1 MSQFGCKRIVVVF
14 LAASLGLTW
23 AGAEEKNKE
32 KTKLLD
38 PEAFVKQVG
47 YINYGEIAA
56 GMLATQRSTRQDV
69 RAYGMKLVKDHTKAN
84 QDLLPLAAK
93 NKWVLAGSADT
104 KHQAIGE
111 KLSRLQG
118 ADFDREFLSHMIM
131 GHKEAIR
138 MFEAQS
144 KEGKDADVKSLVQT
158 MLPTLREH
166 LKEAEKLRGEAKDD
180 KGTKDNKGSKEGK
193 GTKEDKNKDG

>member
-1 MSQFGCKRIVVVF
+1 MSRLGFKRIVVVF

-32 KTKLLD
+32 KSKLLD

-47 YINYGEIAA
+47 YINYGEIGA

-69 RAYGMKLVKDHTKAN
+69 KAYGLKLVKDHTKAN

-93 NKWVLAGSADT
+93 NKWVLAGSTDT
-104 KHQAIGE
+104 KHQAIAE
-111 KLSRLQG
+111 KLARLQG
-118 ADFDREFLSHMIM
+118 TEFDREFLSHMIM

-138 MFEAQS
+138 MVEAQS
-144 KEGKDADVKSLVQT
+144 KDAKDADVKSLAQ
-158 MLPTLREH
+158 MLLPTLREH
-166 LKEAEKLRGEAKDD
+166 LKEAEKLRGDAKDD
-180 KGTKDNKGSKEGK
+180 KGTKDEK
-193 GTKEDKNKDG
+193 GTKEGKNKEG

>member
-1 MSQFGCKRIVVVF
+1 MSRIRCKGIVVVF

-56 GMLATQRSTRQDV
+56 GMLAAQRSTRPDV
-69 RAYGMKLVKDHTKAN
+69 RSFGMKLVKDHTKAN
-84 QDLLPLAAK
+84 QELLPLGAK

-104 KHQAIGE
+104 KHQALAE

-118 ADFDREFLSHMIM
+118 ADFDREFLNHMIM

-138 MFEAQS
+138 MAEAQAKDS
-144 KEGKDADVKSLVQT
+144 KDADVKNLAQT
-158 MLPTLREH
+158 LLPTLREH
-166 LKEAEKLRGEAKDD
+166 LKEAEKLRGD
-180 KGTKDNKGSKEGK
+180 TKDEK
-193 GTKEDKNKDG
+193 GTKEGKNKEG